1 MPRKGRGGHRALP
14 SCVGQRGHLVTKWT
28 WTCFG
33 RTVFP
38 LWCHIFFLLETP
50 WSEMRKPVFNN
61 ECTEWWEQGYLCDF
75 IFNSPCPLKSCAWKQ
90 LKINYLPSPER
101 TFHCCSWSHPDTWT
115 INPRLQTQ
123 VTQPIKQLSAAGP
136 GEVLP
141 NIPGEDNYSYLIW
154 LWNEIIKSL
163 VPFCKFSS
171 S

>member
-1 MPRKGRGGHRALP
+1 MGTAFAG
-14 SCVGQRGHLVTKWT
+14 
-28 WTCFG
+28 
-33 RTVFP
+33 
-38 LWCHIFFLLETP
+38 
-50 WSEMRKPVFNN
+50 WSEGTFGDKVDLDPPWKEHVSPPMVHLFVLKILRSDTHKPVFNN
-61 ECTEWWEQGYLCDF
+61 GCGGWWEGGYLCDF
-75 IFNSPCPLKSCAWKQ
+75 IFNSPRPPKSCAWKQ

-101 TFHCCSWSHPDTWT
+101 TFHCCSWSHPDTRT

>member
-1 MPRKGRGGHRALP
+1 MGARGRQGWAAGTACTQVRGEIWWQRVLCLLLQRAHFASDVTFLSAKYTQIGNAQGGAPRQRRGWQERGY
-14 SCVGQRGHLVTKWT
+14 SCN
-28 WTCFG
+28 C
-33 RTVFP
+33 
-38 LWCHIFFLLETP
+38 
-50 WSEMRKPVFNN
+50 
-61 ECTEWWEQGYLCDF
+61 
-75 IFNSPCPLKSCAWKQ
+75 IFNSPCPLKSCVRKQ

-101 TFHCCSWSHPDTWT
+101 TFCCCSWSHQDTQT
-115 INPRLQTQ
+115 INPRLWTQ